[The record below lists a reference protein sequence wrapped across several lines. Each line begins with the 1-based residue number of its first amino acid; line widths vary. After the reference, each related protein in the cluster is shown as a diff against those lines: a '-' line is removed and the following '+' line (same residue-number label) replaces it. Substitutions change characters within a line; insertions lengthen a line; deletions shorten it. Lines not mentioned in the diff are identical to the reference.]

1 MMESNLLS
9 IQNLTFGWSDEPLFE
24 NVCCHLAMGE
34 IAQLKGENGAG
45 KTTLL
50 QLMAGMIPH
59 FQRGRILRGDVLVQG
74 RSIFQLS
81 PKHFFPTIAFIPGRN
96 LELFLLA
103 ENLHQ
108 EMLFCSAIL
117 NIPRAEADSRW
128 IEFSSYFPSIKE
140 IMHEPF
146 HALNRPLKTL
156 ALTFIFFLQG
166 ATLFLFD
173 EELNAFD
180 EQQRQQWL
188 AFFQM
193 LKSNQRTVV
202 FVSHHIDAPADSIW
216 SIKHKR
222 LETI

>member
-1 MMESNLLS
+1 MDSNLLT
-9 IQNLTFGWSDEPLFE
+9 IQNLTFGWGEEPLFA
-24 NVCCHLAMGE
+24 NICCQLNTGE

-50 QLMAGMIPH
+50 QLMTGMIPH
-59 FQRGRILRGDVLVQG
+59 FQRGKILSGNILVYG
-74 RSIFQLS
+74 KSIFKSS
-81 PKHFFPTIAFIPGRN
+81 PKHFFPTIAFIPGVH
-96 LELFLLA
+96 LELFLLT
-103 ENLHQ
+103 ENLYQ

-117 NIPRAEADSRW
+117 NIPRSDINARRD
-128 IEFSSYFPSIKE
+128 EFSGFFPIIAD

-146 HALNRPLKTL
+146 VALDRAQKVL

-180 EQQRQQWL
+180 DQQRQQWL

-193 LKSNQRTVV
+193 LKSKQRTVV
-202 FVSHHIDAPADSIW
+202 FVSHHIDVPTDAVW
-216 SIKHKR
+216 LIKHQR
-222 LETI
+222 LELR